1 MIVPPIL
8 RKYGKV
14 FREVF
19 RSGADFFRFRNEM
32 GDFRTLPGTIFA
44 ALPLAIRLVFS
55 EEGNAMSTVV
65 EAGVE
70 GVQPE
75 KVALSDRDFRRAL
88 AEVAPH
94 LRAFARGLCGCR
106 DRADD
111 LAQEAMLRAWA
122 ARERYAA
129 GTNFKAWTFTI
140 LRNHFYSE
148 ARRARFHG
156 EYDELAAERILRAE
170 ASQESAVELADV
182 LRALTAIP
190 ETYREALVLVAAGNL
205 SYEEIAD
212 ICGIALGTVK
222 SRICRARAMLSKII
236 ESGQLPDFR
245 HNFVLG
251 GEAIDAF
258 FGELVK
264 IANVNADTARLA
276 QRVAA

>member
-1 MIVPPIL
+1 MSAATDS
-8 RKYGKV
+8 
-14 FREVF
+14 EVQLQ
-19 RSGADFFRFRNEM
+19 STAVVQN
-32 GDFRTLPGTIFA
+32 A
-44 ALPLAIRLVFS
+44 AP
-55 EEGNAMSTVV
+55 
-65 EAGVE
+65 
-70 GVQPE
+70 
-75 KVALSDRDFRRAL
+75 LSDRDFRRAL
-88 AEVAPH
+88 SYVAPH

-156 EYDELAAERILRAE
+156 DYDEVAAERILCAE
-170 ASQESAVELADV
+170 ASQESAIDLADV

-190 ETYREALVLVAAGNL
+190 ATYREALVLVAAGNL
-205 SYEEIAD
+205 SYEEIAE

-222 SRICRARAMLSKII
+222 SRICRARAMLCKII

-258 FGELVK
+258 FAELGK
-264 IANVNADTARLA
+264 IANVDVSGG
-276 QRVAA
+276 RVRIAA

>member
-1 MIVPPIL
+1 MSA
-8 RKYGKV
+8 KT
-14 FREVF
+14 EVSVEAEVSAVDV
-19 RSGADFFRFRNEM
+19 SGA
-32 GDFRTLPGTIFA
+32 T
-44 ALPLAIRLVFS
+44 S
-55 EEGNAMSTVV
+55 
-65 EAGVE
+65 
-70 GVQPE
+70 
-75 KVALSDRDFRRAL
+75 ALSDREFKRAL
-88 AEVAPH
+88 EEVAPH
-94 LRAFARGLCGCR
+94 LRGFARGLCGCR

-122 ARERYAA
+122 ARDRYAA

-156 EYDELAAERILRAE
+156 EYDEVAAERILRAD
-170 ASQESAVELADV
+170 AGQESAVELADV

-190 ETYREALVLVAAGNL
+190 DSYREALVLVAGGNL

-222 SRICRARAMLSKII
+222 SRICRARGMLTKII

-245 HNFVLG
+245 HNFVLD

-258 FGELVK
+258 FMELLKVANTDFSRK
-264 IANVNADTARLA
+264 VIAA
-276 QRVAA
+276 

>member
-1 MIVPPIL
+1 MIAT
-8 RKYGKV
+8 
-14 FREVF
+14 
-19 RSGADFFRFRNEM
+19 S
-32 GDFRTLPGTIFA
+32 
-44 ALPLAIRLVFS
+44 
-55 EEGNAMSTVV
+55 
-65 EAGVE
+65 EAGVQAE
-70 GVQPE
+70 AKPAT
-75 KVALSDRDFRRAL
+75 ALSDRDFKRAL
-88 AEVAPH
+88 ADVAPH

-122 ARERYAA
+122 ARDRYSA

-156 EYDELAAERILRAE
+156 EYDEVAAERILRAE
-170 ASQESAVELADV
+170 ATQECAIELADV

-190 ETYREALVLVAAGNL
+190 ESYREALVLVAAGNL
-205 SYEEIAD
+205 SYEEIAE

-222 SRICRARAMLSKII
+222 SRICRARAMLSKVI

-245 HNFVLG
+245 HNFVLS

-258 FGELVK
+258 FAELTK
-264 IANVNADTARLA
+264 IANVEDGARI
-276 QRVAA
+276 AA